1 MKANA
6 DHDTLEEERGKNG
19 KLTVFL
25 GAADGVGKTSA
36 MFEAALCQ
44 KKQKKNVVIGQ
55 LPGPYEK
62 RARQVG
68 VPVIPPLTFSNGS
81 NRLIKPNVDKIIKA
95 GPALAV
101 IDELAG
107 PNPPGSLRSKRY
119 ADVEAI
125 LKAGI
130 DVYTTL
136 NVFEIESLKNE
147 VIKATGFHPAE
158 TVPDKFLERIRRIQV
173 VDSCDAEW
181 PNLNQ
186 MENIDSSGGAG
197 TKGLYSSNHIMAM
210 RELTFGY
217 AAQNIDKVLDDGV
230 PAGRAG
236 GPWPV
241 TGRVMV
247 CVSGSPFS
255 RELIRMA
262 KQMAANMKV
271 KWLAVY
277 VDTPKTFSRSEQERI
292 AVSRNLQLAED
303 LGAETYTITDSS
315 VSEAILSFARQYKIK
330 HVILGKP
337 RYSKIWE
344 WTHGAIVDKIIRNGE
359 DLNIHVVPGH
369 LDSPVSK
376 INYLFAGDSIKWP
389 PYFYITVIVGALTLL
404 LRLTGLSFDLVNV
417 ALLYLLPVLFGATRW
432 GIGPGFYAAFM
443 SVLAFDFFFVPPV
456 RSFTVADLRY
466 MLSFAVFLVVAL
478 STASLSLRLKQ
489 QLKESRQNEKI
500 ASTLYA
506 LSREMT
512 VGEDLTVTLKQI
524 VSQISDRIGF
534 QVAVYFPDK
543 QSELEILACSS
554 DDGWEQSKAN
564 RAIAKWVYRNHEI
577 AGCGTQTLSESSNLF
592 LPLKTEDQIHGVM
605 AIHYGTLRFPGTL
618 EHKRLIEAI
627 AGLVAVAIARIKFQE
642 EAKTAHLMAESEKLR
657 TILLDSLSH
666 ELRTPLS
673 AIIGSVTALSDG
685 DDIFSRDDRLQLL
698 STIRQ
703 GAVRMNRLVTNL
715 LGMVRLES
723 GMLHLNR
730 QWCDLADIIG
740 VAVKQIEDS
749 LENRDLV
756 IEMDELLS
764 PVRVDEILIEQ
775 MLVNI
780 LSNAVKYSPD
790 RSRITLSVYQ
800 MDDKI
805 EIDIMDQGIG
815 VPLKEIDHIFDKFYR
830 VRTSSHVPGTGLGL
844 AIAKGIV
851 KAHGGEIDAAPN
863 RDRGLTV
870 SIILPSGKKDIE
882 AVDPDEMR

>member
-1 MKANA
+1 MTRKSSRPEHLFRYVA
-6 DHDTLEEERGKNG
+6 
-19 KLTVFL
+19 
-25 GAADGVGKTSA
+25 GA
-36 MFEAALCQ
+36 
-44 KKQKKNVVIGQ
+44 
-55 LPGPYEK
+55 
-62 RARQVG
+62 
-68 VPVIPPLTFSNGS
+68 
-81 NRLIKPNVDKIIKA
+81 
-95 GPALAV
+95 
-101 IDELAG
+101 
-107 PNPPGSLRSKRY
+107 
-119 ADVEAI
+119 
-125 LKAGI
+125 
-130 DVYTTL
+130 
-136 NVFEIESLKNE
+136 
-147 VIKATGFHPAE
+147 
-158 TVPDKFLERIRRIQV
+158 KFLY
-173 VDSCDAEW
+173 
-181 PNLNQ
+181 
-186 MENIDSSGGAG
+186 SGNNM
-197 TKGLYSSNHIMAM
+197 TAM
-210 RELTFGY
+210 RELTFRY
-217 AAQNIDKVLDDGV
+217 AAQNIDKVLDDGALAEHV
-230 PAGRAG
+230 G

-241 TGRVMV
+241 TGKVMV

-255 RELIRMA
+255 AELIRTA
-262 KQMAANMKV
+262 KQMAANMKT
-271 KWLAVY
+271 KWIAVY
-277 VDTPKTFSRSEQERI
+277 ADTPKTFSKSERERI

-303 LGAETYTITDSS
+303 LGAETYTITGSG
-315 VSEAILSFARQYKIK
+315 VSEALLSFVRQHKIK
-330 HVILGKP
+330 HIVIGKP

-344 WTHGAIVDKIIRNGE
+344 WTHGAVVDKIIRNGE
-359 DLNIHVVPGH
+359 AVNVHVVPGRP
-369 LDSPVSK
+369 DSRVNK
-376 INYLFAGDSIKWP
+376 TNYIFAGDSAKWP

-443 SVLAFDFFFVPPV
+443 GVLAFDFFFVPPV
-456 RSFTVADLRY
+456 QSFTVADLRY
-466 MLSFAVFLVVAL
+466 VLSFAVFLVVAL
-478 STASLSLRLKQ
+478 STASLSLRLKR
-489 QLKESRQNEKI
+489 QLIESRQNEKI
-500 ASTLYA
+500 ASTLYE

-512 VGEDLTVTLKQI
+512 VGENLPVTLKRI
-524 VSQISDRIGF
+524 VSQIADRIGF

-543 QSELEILACSS
+543 QGEPEILACSA

-564 RAIAKWVYRNHEI
+564 RAIAKWVYRNREI

-642 EAKTAHLMAESEKLR
+642 EAEMAHLMAESEKLR

-685 DDIFSRDDRLQLL
+685 DEIFSRNDRLQLL

-730 QWCDLADIIG
+730 QWCDPADIIG
-740 VAVKQIEDS
+740 VSVKQIEDS

-756 IEMDELLS
+756 IEMDESLS
-764 PVRVDEILIEQ
+764 PVKVDEILIEQ
-775 MLVNI
+775 MLVNV

-790 RSRITLSVYQ
+790 RSRITLSVRQ
-800 MDDKI
+800 LDDKM
-805 EIDIMDQGIG
+805 EIDIKDQGIG

-851 KAHGGEIDAAPN
+851 KAHGGEIGASLNHDG
-863 RDRGLTV
+863 GLTV
-870 SIILPSGKKDIE
+870 SISLPLSKKGME
-882 AVDPDEMR
+882 SSDPDEAK